1 MKNFI
6 AKFSLNLDDFALHL
20 SRIFGATTFAAGG
33 ATSERV
39 MQREG
44 RWESDADKA
53 YTRNIIEDSKR
64 VSRKLVVAREENE
77 RQPGEGTAG
86 GTKL

>member
-1 MKNFI
+1 M
-6 AKFSLNLDDFALHL
+6 AKSGQNLDEFARHSL
-20 SRIFGATTFAAGG
+20 RIFGATALAAGG
-33 ATSERV
+33 DISEQG

-64 VSRKLVVAREENE
+64 ASRKLVVAREENE